1 MKHTQE
7 ERDKYKKRLDN
18 RITQFLLDYEEED
31 GDEESFDESMEAL
44 IIDFD
49 SNNQEQESPE
59 AFLTTFGSF
68 TDDQAFNITT
78 VLADRSFLHSIAP
91 ENPSVSTPIGPV
103 TDFTDRE

>member
-18 RITQFLLDYEEED
+18 RIIQFLLDYEEED
-31 GDEESFDESMEAL
+31 RDEESLNESIEAL

-59 AFLTTFGSF
+59 AFLTTFRSF
-68 TDDQAFNITT
+68 TDD
-78 VLADRSFLHSIAP
+78 
-91 ENPSVSTPIGPV
+91 
-103 TDFTDRE
+103 